1 MGIARGTNI
10 VRDGLVFGYD
20 SGYGIADN
28 ITSTRFYKGAPT
40 TNPIYNQNAVA
51 QDSYTTY
58 SATSSGTWN
67 AKHPNA
73 IRAYNSQGGDIT
85 GYYNGGVGDAANTY
99 HAIWELDPIL
109 NKPVVVMND
118 VAGQWKAK
126 SFGTGLGSWTSQGKT
141 HGDTYTISWL
151 QWVNNLSKNAKA
163 GLYTKNSSGSSGF
176 HDGQAN
182 SASAYNTKLG
192 TWQRVYQTY
201 TTNSNRNLDDSMASI
216 YMYGHYNVRAIVK
229 VADVQWQW
237 GSTPYPFV
245 EGDVSERSSTQS
257 LIDLKRTTSIDV
269 SNVSFDSTGQPE
281 FDGTDDKIP
290 TGISTAFT
298 DFSCVVVFKHSVNTA
313 WGRIVDKN
321 YTNGFFMSSYFLSG
335 GSGYVG
341 AGIIEPSAPHGQS
354 LQYDNTKYNYF
365 VVTRSGTTHT
375 IYLNGSSNYASKTG
389 SGAALN
395 SAEIHVGAWY
405 TNSTTQRFTGS
416 IPVVKIY
423 DRALTAAEIEQDFKA
438 YKNRF
443 NI

>member
-151 QWVNNLSKNAKA
+151 QWVNHLSKNAKA

-182 SASAYNTKLG
+182 SASAYNTELG

-201 TTNSNRNLDDSMASI
+201 TTNSNRDLNHSQASI

-257 LIDLKRTTSIDV
+257 LIDLKRTTNIDV
-269 SNVSFDSTGQPE
+269 SNMSFDSTGQPE
-281 FDGTDDKIP
+281 FDGTDDI
-290 TGISTAFT
+290 ISQSRIIDTADYSAEF
-298 DFSCVVVFKHSVNTA
+298 VFKADVNTSGTEH
-313 WGRIVDKN
+313 WLGSQYPGTGRIIFDLW
-321 YTNGFFMSSYFLSG
+321 TNNKLRNFINGTSITGATTIATGNWYHAIFTRNSSG
-335 GSGYVG
+335 V
-341 AGIIEPSAPHGQS
+341 AH
-354 LQYDNTKYNYF
+354 
-365 VVTRSGTTHT
+365 
-375 IYLNGSSNYASKTG
+375 IYLNGVQDA
-389 SGAALN
+389 
-395 SAEIHVGAWY
+395 
-405 TNSTTQRFTGS
+405 TGS
-416 IPVVKIY
+416 ISTSTPVNDPFDIGGSTTLTRWFNGSIAVVKTYNTVI
-423 DRALTAAEIEQDFKA
+423 TAAQAAQNYKA

-443 NI
+443 DI

>member
-1 MGIARGTNI
+1 MGIARGPNI
-10 VRDGLVFGYD
+10 VTDNLVFGYD
-20 SGYGIADN
+20 TGYGVADN
-28 ITSTRFYKGAPT
+28 TTATRFYAG
-40 TNPIYNQNAVA
+40 
-51 QDSYTTY
+51 
-58 SATSSGTWN
+58 
-67 AKHPNA
+67 
-73 IRAYNSQGGDIT
+73 
-85 GYYNGGVGDAANTY
+85 
-99 HAIWELDPIL
+99 E
-109 NKPVVVMND
+109 PVVNMLSYGDDFN
-118 VAGQWKAK
+118 
-126 SFGTGLGSWTSQGKT
+126 SWTK
-141 HGDTYTISWL
+141 
-151 QWVNNLSKNAKA
+151 
-163 GLYTKNSSGSSGF
+163 TKNSGSNPTV
-176 HDGQAN
+176 D
-182 SASAYNTKLG
+182 
-192 TWQRVYQTY
+192 
-201 TTNSNRNLDDSMASI
+201 
-216 YMYGHYNVRAIVK
+216 VK
-229 VADVQWQW
+229 VATGPISGTLADRLSLPSDGSYPRIYQNYTPASTATHTFSVWLKGETTGQGVFVGAFRNSPWSLPASTSFTITTEWVNYSLPINPQDTTSMQIYIGSHDLHKGKEFLIYGAQLET
-237 GSTPYPFV
+237 GSTKSPFID
-245 EGDVSERSSTQS
+245 GTRSSTAS
-257 LIDLKRTTSIDV
+257 LIDLKRTTSIDAG
-269 SNVSFDSTGQPE
+269 NMSFTSTGQPE

-321 YTNGFFMSSYFLSG
+321 YTDGFFMSSYWASV

-405 TNSTTQRFTGS
+405 TSASTQRFTGS

-423 DRALTAAEIEQDFKA
+423 DRALTAVEVQQDFGS